1 MVFIAGKPRSYEEP
15 ITRMTSLIGAR
26 LARDHPQRRC
36 QTPPL
41 PKKTARNRLHDIFF
55 MPLALIALD
64 DESALLFPETG
75 FSDAAERRTWS
86 GYTP

>member
-1 MVFIAGKPRSYEEP
+1 MPA
-15 ITRMTSLIGAR
+15 ITSNAGAR
-26 LARDHPQRRC
+26 HL
-36 QTPPL
+36 PL
-41 PKKTARNRLHDIFF
+41 PKKTARDRLHDIFF

-64 DESALLFPETG
+64 GESALLFPETG

>member
-1 MVFIAGKPRSYEEP
+1 
-15 ITRMTSLIGAR
+15 MTSPVGAR
-26 LARDHPQRRC
+26 LARDHQQRGARHL
-36 QTPPL
+36 PL
-41 PKKTARNRLHDIFF
+41 PKKTARDRLHDIFF

-64 DESALLFPETG
+64 GESALLFPETG